1 MTEKV
6 KNTIMQ
12 TKEGIFEVY
21 EIDRQAGKAYG
32 YKLFA
37 DENEKTCRAF
47 NIDEV
52 KFETLRK

>member
-21 EIDRQAGKAYG
+21 EIDRQAGKVYG

-37 DENEKTCRAF
+37 GENEKNCRSF
-47 NIDEV
+47 NISEV

>member
-1 MTEKV
+1 MAEKV

-21 EIDRQAGKAYG
+21 EIDKQVGKVYG

-37 DENEKTCRAF
+37 GENEKACRAF
-47 NIDEV
+47 DIDKV

>member
-6 KNTIMQ
+6 KNTVMQ

-21 EIDRQAGKAYG
+21 EIDRKAGTVYG

-37 DENEKTCRAF
+37 GENEKTCRAF

>member
-21 EIDRQAGKAYG
+21 EFDRQAGKVYG

-37 DENEKTCRAF
+37 GENEKACRSF

>member
-21 EIDRQAGKAYG
+21 EIDRQAGKVYG